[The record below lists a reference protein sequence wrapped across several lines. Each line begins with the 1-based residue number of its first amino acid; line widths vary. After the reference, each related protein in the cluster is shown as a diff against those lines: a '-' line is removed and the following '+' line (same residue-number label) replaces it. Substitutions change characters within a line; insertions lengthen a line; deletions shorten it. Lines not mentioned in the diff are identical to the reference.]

1 MSGIYEPLNEAC
13 RDRKELLMQ
22 EEDGE
27 GGKEV
32 EWNWKAEGGR
42 KVRTTCLCL
51 RLRERMW
58 RACLLKYSIYVVD
71 DVRKKQTDT
80 SRLR

>member
-13 RDRKELLMQ
+13 RDRKERLMQ

-32 EWNWKAEGGR
+32 EWNCKAEGGR
-42 KVRTTCLCL
+42 LSQDHVSVFKT
-51 RLRERMW
+51 
-58 RACLLKYSIYVVD
+58 A
-71 DVRKKQTDT
+71 
-80 SRLR
+80 